1 MLKEVFLMLVLVL
14 KNGNQS
20 VMLERRINYF
30 SILSIENDMLGF
42 LPPKGKE
49 RYENKR
55 KRKDSI
61 EICYTFNY

>member
-30 SILSIENDMLGF
+30 SILSIENDML
-42 LPPKGKE
+42 
-49 RYENKR
+49 
-55 KRKDSI
+55 
-61 EICYTFNY
+61 